1 MADDTPDK
9 NNSNNGN
16 RKRKTISEDQFRV
29 LKEKVDSLQRSID
42 VITSDMDQD
51 RKYLQ
56 DFVVRLGSVEST
68 LAELLKSQKHQA
80 NRIADQVEDA
90 VEPMTDEVTQELK
103 GLKNIINAKKV
114 IAFRNKGG
122 GILRFLFFWRKG

>member
-1 MADDTPDK
+1 
-9 NNSNNGN
+9 
-16 RKRKTISEDQFRV
+16 
-29 LKEKVDSLQRSID
+29 
-42 VITSDMDQD
+42 MDQD

-114 IAFRNKGG
+114 IAFRKKGG